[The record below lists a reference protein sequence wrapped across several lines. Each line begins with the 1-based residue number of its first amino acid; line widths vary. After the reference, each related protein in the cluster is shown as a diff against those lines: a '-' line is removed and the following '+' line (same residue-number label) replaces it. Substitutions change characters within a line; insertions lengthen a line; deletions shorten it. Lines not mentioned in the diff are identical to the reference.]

1 MSNTNDPGLD
11 RRNFLLAGATL
22 AAASTIEAGTPSVA
36 RAQNSSLNPQ
46 PLPPS
51 PEWAR
56 ALPPGP
62 DARVK
67 ITEAYAAHVARDAFF
82 WAWPLVNMYNRRL
95 AFSKMTEHRYVGPL
109 LEAPLNRLTM
119 LTDYVNPEERNVACP
134 NQDVVYGLGMLALDV
149 SPVVVQVP
157 DFGDRFW
164 VYQIVDL
171 RTDSFVQLGKMYGTT
186 PGFYLLVG
194 PNWNGEVPKGITRVF
209 RASSNTGLVAP
220 RIFQDDTPEDKRAIQ
235 GVLTGIAMYP
245 LAEYDGRMK
254 SMEWSKLPKVPGAPP
269 GEEETRWVFPEKFF
283 DELPAVLADAPPLPG
298 EEARYA
304 QVLAVLAA
312 AKENPKLKQA
322 MIEAAKEAEEKLVNP
337 LFQFRNY
344 GQQLPHHWS
353 TISNES
359 AFGTDYFTRTAV
371 AKSNI
376 LVNSPNETKYFYQD
390 LDASG
395 ARLNS
400 ANRYTVTFAKDGT
413 PPVNGFWSLSIYNE
427 HHFFVANPI
436 NRFSVGTKN
445 KDLKPG
451 CRRFAHDLRAGRCAH
466 RCGAARQLAAGPERR
481 FFALRPRLL
490 AEGRCHGRLLDAAAG
505 AARLARYEKQQQ
517 SSPQTGRTIHE
528 RHHREIAYLASV
540 RLFGTSRHDRIVF
553 CKTGI
558 GQGSRADRQRG
569 LYLRRSH
576 GDGVLDAVRILGRQG
591 QSAIQGS
598 VQFDPERRPGV
609 YA

>member
-1 MSNTNDPGLD
+1 MTTKVDTD
-11 RRNFLLAGATL
+11 RRNVLLTGTTLAIASVLAG
-22 AAASTIEAGTPSVA
+22 GTTSIA
-36 RAQNSSLNPQ
+36 NAETSSLNPQ

-62 DARVK
+62 DVRVK
-67 ITEAYAAHVARDAFF
+67 ITEAYAAHVARDSFF

-95 AFSKMTEHRYVGPL
+95 AFSKMTEQRYVGPL

-119 LTDYVNPEERNVACP
+119 LTDYVDPEERNVACP
-134 NQDVVYGLGMLALDV
+134 NQDVVYGLGMVALDV
-149 SPVVVQVP
+149 SQAVVQVP

-171 RTDSFVQLGKMYGTT
+171 RTDSFAQLGKMHGTT
-186 PGFYLLVG
+186 PGFYLLAG
-194 PNWNGEVPKGITRVF
+194 PNWQGDVPKGITRVF

-235 GVLTGIAMYP
+235 SALTGIAMYP
-245 LAEYDGRMK
+245 LAEYNGRMK
-254 SMEWSKLPKVPGAPP
+254 NLEWSKLPKVPGAPH

-283 DELPAVLADAPPLPG
+283 EELPAVLADARPLPG

-312 AKENPKLKQA
+312 AKDNPKIKQA
-322 MIEAAKEAEEKLVNP
+322 MIEAAKDAEEKLVNP

-344 GQQLPHHWS
+344 GQQLPHNWS

-376 LVNSPNETKYFYQD
+376 LVNSPDETKYFYQD

-395 ARLNS
+395 GRLNS
-400 ANRYTVTFAKDGT
+400 TGRYIVTFAKDGT

-427 HHFFVANPI
+427 NHFFVANPI

-445 KDLKPG
+445 KDLK
-451 CRRFAHDLRAGRCAH
+451 
-466 RCGAARQLAAGPERR
+466 LAADGSLTIYVQ
-481 FFALRPRLL
+481 A
-490 AEGRCHGRLLDAAAG
+490 DAPTDPVQRANWLPAPKG
-505 AARLARYEKQQQ
+505 DF
-517 SSPQTGRTIHE
+517 S
-528 RHHREIAYLASV
+528 
-540 RLFGTSRHDRIVF
+540 LFG
-553 CKTGI
+553 
-558 GQGSRADRQRG
+558 RA
-569 LYLRRSH
+569 YWPKAE
-576 GDGVLDAVRILGRQG
+576 VLD
-591 QSAIQGS
+591 GS
-598 VQFDPERRPGV
+598 WTPPPVQRV
-609 YA
+609 S